1 MNDTVSA
8 AEFPASFAQQRL
20 WFLEQLEELGA
31 AYTVRLPVRLRGVL
45 DVGAL
50 ERAIAA
56 LVARHEALRT
66 TLHASGGEA
75 VQRIAPQLSVPLEQ
89 VTVAP
94 DALRACAT
102 DTGRHRF
109 DLARGPLVR
118 FVLLRAAADDH
129 VLMVLMH
136 HVIGDAWSSGV
147 LFRDLAALYTAGVA
161 GEPAM
166 LPPLAVQY
174 ADYAVWQREWLT
186 GVALGRQAD
195 YWRSVLDGAPPQLE
209 LPTDWPR
216 PPVQS
221 WRGSRWTRI
230 LPRELTAAIDA
241 AARAE
246 GCTTFVLLITVY
258 AILLQ
263 RYAGVADVVIGTP
276 VANRRRTELENV
288 VGFFA
293 NTLPLRADFSAAPT
307 FRAALAEMRQHAIA
321 AWDHQD
327 LPFEKLVEALN
338 PERSLSHSPVFQVLF
353 TLQNTPW
360 EAATMAGLAVEPADC
375 DAPDAARFDL
385 SLSATEYE
393 GELWLAF
400 EYGTAL
406 FRPATIE
413 TFAARYEALLRA
425 ALLDPA
431 SPINTLPIE
440 DAATIAATAV
450 LHGPA
455 LPVDP
460 SQTVHALVAAAALRT
475 PAAVAIEC
483 GERRWTYAELGQ
495 YAATLAARLNLAGV
509 GPGSVLGLCIE
520 RSPEMVGALLG
531 ILQAGAT
538 YLPLDPGF
546 PPARLAFMLED
557 SGCTALLTTRALAG
571 CRGAWTGR
579 VLELDD
585 LQPVDCAIAP
595 VHTAAVSGAA
605 DAYLIYTSGSTG
617 TPKGVRISHASV
629 VNFLA
634 SMQREPGIGATDRW
648 LAVTTLSFDIA
659 VLELLGPLVSGAT
672 VVIADTEAARDG
684 QALRRLLESER
695 ITVMQ
700 ATPARWRALIDAGWN
715 GTSDLRVL
723 CGGEV
728 LDGELA
734 AALLARGAALWN
746 LYGPTETTVWSTCA
760 RITDPRA
767 ISIGA
772 PIDNTILVC
781 IDEQRQVLPQGLT
794 GELCIGGAGLAV
806 GYWRRPELD
815 AERFIDSDGVGRLYR
830 TGDRARLGSDG
841 GVALFGRSDAQVKLR
856 GFRVEL
862 GEIEAALVRL
872 PGVLAAAAGLQM
884 RGAGDARL
892 VAWCVLREGAE
903 AQAARWR
910 SALATMLPD
919 YMLPAAFVAVAALP
933 LTPNGKLDRRALPEP
948 DWQFLGLE
956 LARDHTAPRDGT
968 EALLAELFGDVLGQS
983 APVGVHADFFALGGH
998 SLLALRLLARLRQTC
1013 GVEVELRRFFAAP
1026 TVAGLRAALPAAAVA
1041 VAPVLRTSVD
1051 SVPLSWQQERLWFL
1065 DQLEPGNSAYHLH
1078 MAYRLEGELRI
1089 DALKGSL
1096 QSVVARHEALRT
1108 CFPASDGVAAQQ
1120 TLPELEI
1127 QLEIFDRR
1135 LATSKA
1141 VAAELT
1147 EFAVRPFDLRQG
1159 PVLRAALIRSASDAW
1174 LFVLV
1179 VHHIVAGG
1187 WSLAVL
1193 LRELQA
1199 DYNARC
1205 SGETHAFAP
1214 LPLRYADYA
1223 AWQRSAAARIA
1234 ADLDWW
1240 RDALD
1245 GAPTILPL
1253 PADRVRPVVRRNAG
1267 ARLHVE
1273 LPEAA
1278 RLALAAHARGADAT
1292 LFMALLAGFDALL
1305 ARWSGAED
1313 VLVGVPV
1320 AGRSRAEFEPLIG
1333 YFVNTLVLRIDL
1345 HGNPRFDELVAR
1357 AREATLDALAHA
1369 EVPFE
1374 QLVDA
1379 LNPPRDTGRTP
1390 LVQVLFN
1397 LHNEPEQSLELA
1409 GLRATRASIE
1419 RRTAKFD
1426 LSVSVLEHARGL
1438 GITFEYNTD
1447 LYEADTVRAMAEGY
1461 VALLGAVAA
1470 DFGQRLGA
1478 LPVAG
1483 ADWLAARVAER
1494 ARVGPPPVAADA
1506 LVATPRDGT
1515 LVSRIATQVAARAA
1529 ALAVCDGTQS
1539 WSYQELWSRAGAV
1552 ANAVTHAGT
1561 SAGAPVAL
1569 LLGHDALMVA
1579 GLLGVLRGGR
1589 AYLPL
1594 DPYAPEARQRELL
1607 ANAACEVVVTDVAH
1621 RAAASWLE
1629 SLPVATVIVIESV
1642 ERDDLQP
1649 ADLNVEVGNDTPAY
1663 RLFTS
1668 GTTGFPKA
1676 VEQTHHGVLGHV
1688 GAWSRQLGIGPADRL
1703 ALFAGYGTDAAVQDL
1718 FGALLNG
1725 ASVHPLDL
1733 RGGASGPELVDRVA
1747 AEGITLLH
1755 FTPTVYRHLFGG
1767 RVTCDQDLSRVRL
1780 VVLGG
1785 EEARRSDFELFRL
1798 RFQRGARFVNGLGLT
1813 ESTTALQWFADHD
1826 SRVLGDRLPV
1836 GVPVPGTDAAVVDEA
1851 SLSSAWQGEL
1861 VLASGWLGRIPG
1873 ATAAPARHRSG
1884 DRLRLLPDGQWLH
1897 AGRGDRQVKLRG
1909 VRIEP
1914 GEIEVALRGV
1924 AGVGDAHV
1932 ALSAGDDAEPALVA
1946 WVAAG
1951 AGTAEVDLRRALRS
1965 RLPEN
1970 LIPARFVVLPELPRR
1985 PGGKLDA
1992 QALDES
1998 WQSLHRAP
2006 VAVATAG
2013 KEAVPADQDTLGRLT
2028 AIWAGVLGRE
2038 TIGPHEDFFASG
2050 GHSLLATR
2058 LIARVRDA
2066 FAVELPLL
2074 SLFEAPTVSGMAAAI
2089 GRARQYAV
2097 PAELPALR
2105 RLSRQVAP

>member
-605 DAYLIYTSGSTG
+605 DASLIYTSGSTG

-734 AALLARGAALWN
+734 AALLARGAALWT
-746 LYGPTETTVWSTCA
+746 LYGPTETTGWSTCA

-781 IDEQRQVLPQGLT
+781 IDEHRQVLPQGLT

-862 GEIEAALVRL
+862 GEVEAALVRL

-903 AQAARWR
+903 TQAARWR

-948 DWQFLGLE
+948 DWQ
-956 LARDHTAPRDGT
+956 
-968 EALLAELFGDVLGQS
+968 
-983 APVGVHADFFALGGH
+983 
-998 SLLALRLLARLRQTC
+998 
-1013 GVEVELRRFFAAP
+1013 
-1026 TVAGLRAALPAAAVA
+1026 
-1041 VAPVLRTSVD
+1041 
-1051 SVPLSWQQERLWFL
+1051 
-1065 DQLEPGNSAYHLH
+1065 
-1078 MAYRLEGELRI
+1078 
-1089 DALKGSL
+1089 
-1096 QSVVARHEALRT
+1096 
-1108 CFPASDGVAAQQ
+1108 
-1120 TLPELEI
+1120 
-1127 QLEIFDRR
+1127 
-1135 LATSKA
+1135 
-1141 VAAELT
+1141 
-1147 EFAVRPFDLRQG
+1147 
-1159 PVLRAALIRSASDAW
+1159 
-1174 LFVLV
+1174 
-1179 VHHIVAGG
+1179 
-1187 WSLAVL
+1187 
-1193 LRELQA
+1193 
-1199 DYNARC
+1199 
-1205 SGETHAFAP
+1205 
-1214 LPLRYADYA
+1214 
-1223 AWQRSAAARIA
+1223 
-1234 ADLDWW
+1234 
-1240 RDALD
+1240 
-1245 GAPTILPL
+1245 
-1253 PADRVRPVVRRNAG
+1253 
-1267 ARLHVE
+1267 
-1273 LPEAA
+1273 
-1278 RLALAAHARGADAT
+1278 
-1292 LFMALLAGFDALL
+1292 
-1305 ARWSGAED
+1305 
-1313 VLVGVPV
+1313 
-1320 AGRSRAEFEPLIG
+1320 
-1333 YFVNTLVLRIDL
+1333 
-1345 HGNPRFDELVAR
+1345 
-1357 AREATLDALAHA
+1357 
-1369 EVPFE
+1369 
-1374 QLVDA
+1374 
-1379 LNPPRDTGRTP
+1379 
-1390 LVQVLFN
+1390 
-1397 LHNEPEQSLELA
+1397 
-1409 GLRATRASIE
+1409 
-1419 RRTAKFD
+1419 
-1426 LSVSVLEHARGL
+1426 
-1438 GITFEYNTD
+1438 
-1447 LYEADTVRAMAEGY
+1447 
-1461 VALLGAVAA
+1461 
-1470 DFGQRLGA
+1470 
-1478 LPVAG
+1478 
-1483 ADWLAARVAER
+1483 
-1494 ARVGPPPVAADA
+1494 
-1506 LVATPRDGT
+1506 
-1515 LVSRIATQVAARAA
+1515 
-1529 ALAVCDGTQS
+1529 
-1539 WSYQELWSRAGAV
+1539 
-1552 ANAVTHAGT
+1552 
-1561 SAGAPVAL
+1561 
-1569 LLGHDALMVA
+1569 
-1579 GLLGVLRGGR
+1579 
-1589 AYLPL
+1589 
-1594 DPYAPEARQRELL
+1594 
-1607 ANAACEVVVTDVAH
+1607 
-1621 RAAASWLE
+1621 
-1629 SLPVATVIVIESV
+1629 
-1642 ERDDLQP
+1642 
-1649 ADLNVEVGNDTPAY
+1649 
-1663 RLFTS
+1663 
-1668 GTTGFPKA
+1668 
-1676 VEQTHHGVLGHV
+1676 
-1688 GAWSRQLGIGPADRL
+1688 
-1703 ALFAGYGTDAAVQDL
+1703 
-1718 FGALLNG
+1718 
-1725 ASVHPLDL
+1725 
-1733 RGGASGPELVDRVA
+1733 
-1747 AEGITLLH
+1747 
-1755 FTPTVYRHLFGG
+1755 
-1767 RVTCDQDLSRVRL
+1767 
-1780 VVLGG
+1780 
-1785 EEARRSDFELFRL
+1785 
-1798 RFQRGARFVNGLGLT
+1798 
-1813 ESTTALQWFADHD
+1813 
-1826 SRVLGDRLPV
+1826 
-1836 GVPVPGTDAAVVDEA
+1836 
-1851 SLSSAWQGEL
+1851 
-1861 VLASGWLGRIPG
+1861 
-1873 ATAAPARHRSG
+1873 
-1884 DRLRLLPDGQWLH
+1884 
-1897 AGRGDRQVKLRG
+1897 
-1909 VRIEP
+1909 
-1914 GEIEVALRGV
+1914 
-1924 AGVGDAHV
+1924 
-1932 ALSAGDDAEPALVA
+1932 
-1946 WVAAG
+1946 
-1951 AGTAEVDLRRALRS
+1951 
-1965 RLPEN
+1965 
-1970 LIPARFVVLPELPRR
+1970 
-1985 PGGKLDA
+1985 
-1992 QALDES
+1992 
-1998 WQSLHRAP
+1998 
-2006 VAVATAG
+2006 
-2013 KEAVPADQDTLGRLT
+2013 
-2028 AIWAGVLGRE
+2028 
-2038 TIGPHEDFFASG
+2038 
-2050 GHSLLATR
+2050 
-2058 LIARVRDA
+2058 
-2066 FAVELPLL
+2066 
-2074 SLFEAPTVSGMAAAI
+2074 
-2089 GRARQYAV
+2089 
-2097 PAELPALR
+2097 
-2105 RLSRQVAP
+2105 